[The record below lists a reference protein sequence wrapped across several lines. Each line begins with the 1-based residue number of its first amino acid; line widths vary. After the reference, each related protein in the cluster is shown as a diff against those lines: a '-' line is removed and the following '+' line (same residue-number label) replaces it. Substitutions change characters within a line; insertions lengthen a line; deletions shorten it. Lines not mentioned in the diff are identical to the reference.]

1 MVELSF
7 FLLEGFTSIV
17 TLVPYAFELSNSK
30 DIIYS
35 SISSIVVNVN
45 VNINMLNAWF
55 GYLILISTT
64 CKGKFGIEQHI
75 ALCKT
80 KLVTLKV
87 AQRGAKEVPVHW

>member
-7 FLLEGFTSIV
+7 FLWEGFTTIV
-17 TLVPYAFELSNSK
+17 AFVPYTFELSNSK

-45 VNINMLNAWF
+45 VNMLNTWF
-55 GYLILISTT
+55 GYLILISRTS
-64 CKGKFGIEQHI
+64 KGKFGIEQHI

-87 AQRGAKEVPVHW
+87 AQRGTGALVN